1 MCKQMQQR
9 VVELIPN
16 LSEDEMIGEL
26 LLINDDLNNAFI
38 RYERCSDAPVKR
50 ESNPVS
56 RSTVTLPLFLSL
68 SLVEG
73 LTG

>member
-26 LLINDDLNNAFI
+26 LLVNDDLNSAFI
-38 RYERCSDAPVKR
+38 CYERSVRLRREACPVLRPAPH
-50 ESNPVS
+50 
-56 RSTVTLPLFLSL
+56 
-68 SLVEG
+68 
-73 LTG
+73 